1 MCRPDVPCLASLRG
15 SPSHAAMSARHSHDY
30 LGHAHERNER
40 RTRWVV
46 LLSAVMMVAEITVGT
61 ISGSMALVADGWHMA
76 THTLALGVSALAY
89 WLARRWSADPRYS
102 FGTGKLG
109 SLAGFASAL
118 ALAAVAVGIAVESG
132 SRLLEPR
139 QVDYR
144 EAMLVAVIGLLV
156 NLLSAFLLGHGH
168 AHGEDHG
175 HHHHHDHNLRSA
187 YLHVLADAL
196 TSVLAIAAL
205 AAGMWLGWRFLDPA
219 VGIVGALVILN
230 WSFGLLRDTSAV
242 LLDRVPDEAL
252 CDGIRQRIEAPG
264 DVRIDDFHLWQVGPG
279 RYAAIVSLA
288 GPIDVAEVR
297 RRIGPD
303 PRLAHVTVEIG

>member
-1 MCRPDVPCLASLRG
+1 
-15 SPSHAAMSARHSHDY
+15 MSATHSHDY

-46 LLSAVMMVAEITVGT
+46 LLSAVMMVAEIAVGT
-61 ISGSMALVADGWHMA
+61 ITGSMALIADGWHMA
-76 THTLALGVSALAY
+76 THTLALGISALAY
-89 WLARRWSADPRYS
+89 WLARRWSNDPRYS

-118 ALAAVAVGIAVESG
+118 ALAAVAIGIAVES
-132 SRLLEPR
+132 SIRFFEPR
-139 QVDYR
+139 SVAYG
-144 EAMLVAVIGLLV
+144 EAIVVAVIGLVV
-156 NLLSAFLLGHGH
+156 NLVSAALLGHGH
-168 AHGEDHG
+168 DDHG
-175 HHHHHDHNLRSA
+175 HEHEHEHRHDHHHDHNLRSA

-205 AAGMWLGWRFLDPA
+205 AAGMFLGWSFLDPA
-219 VGIVGALVILN
+219 VGLVGAVVILR
-230 WSFGLLRDTSAV
+230 WSFGLIRDTSAV
-242 LLDRVPDEAL
+242 LLDRVPDQQL
-252 CDGIRQRIEAPG
+252 CDMIQERITSSG

-288 GPIDVAEVR
+288 GPVTAAEIR

>member
-1 MCRPDVPCLASLRG
+1 MTLS
-15 SPSHAAMSARHSHDY
+15 HSHNY
-30 LGHAHERNER
+30 HSQTAARNER

-61 ISGSMALVADGWHMA
+61 LTGSMALIADGWHMA
-76 THTLALGVSALAY
+76 THTLALGVAALAY
-89 WLARRWSADPRYS
+89 WLARRWAADPRFS

-118 ALAAVAVGIAVESG
+118 ALAAVAVGIAWESIT
-132 SRLLEPR
+132 RFLEP
-139 QVDYR
+139 QDVDYR
-144 EAMLVAVIGLLV
+144 EAMLVAAIGLLV
-156 NLLSAFLLGHGH
+156 NLVSAALLHDDGHRH
-168 AHGEDHG
+168 DHSHDHSA
-175 HHHHHDHNLRSA
+175 HHHHHHAPQDHNLRSA

-205 AAGMWLGWRFLDPA
+205 AAGMLLGWRWLDPA
-219 VGIVGALVILN
+219 VGLVGAAVIIV
-230 WSFGLLRDTSAV
+230 WAVGLIRDTAAV
-242 LLDRVPDEAL
+242 LLDRVPDDAL

-264 DVRIDDFHLWQVGPG
+264 DARIADFHLWQVGPG
-279 RYAAIVSLA
+279 RFAAIIALA
-288 GPIDVAEVR
+288 GPVTAAEVR

>member
-1 MCRPDVPCLASLRG
+1 MNAP
-15 SPSHAAMSARHSHDY
+15 HSHNY

-46 LLSAVMMVAEITVGT
+46 LLSAAMMVAEITVGT
-61 ISGSMALVADGWHMA
+61 LSGSMALVADGWHMA

-89 WLARRWSADPRYS
+89 WLARRWSEDPRYS

-118 ALAAVAVGIAVESG
+118 VLAAVAVGIGIESG
-132 SRLLEPR
+132 VRLFEPR
-139 QVDYR
+139 TVDYR
-144 EAMLVAVIGLLV
+144 EAMLVAVIGLFV
-156 NLLSAFLLGHGH
+156 NLASAALLGHGH
-168 AHGEDHG
+168 GHGDDEHQHSG
-175 HHHHHDHNLRSA
+175 EHHHDHNLRSA

-205 AAGMWLGWRFLDPA
+205 GAGMFLGWRFLDPA
-219 VGIVGALVILN
+219 VGLVGALVILN
-230 WSFGLLRDTSAV
+230 WSFGLLRDTAAV
-242 LLDRVPDEAL
+242 LLDRVPDQAL
-252 CDGIRQRIEAPG
+252 CDDIRQRIAAPG

-279 RYAAIVSLA
+279 RFAAIVSLA
-288 GPIDVAEVR
+288 GPVTAAEVR
-297 RRIGPD
+297 RRIGPE

>member
-1 MCRPDVPCLASLRG
+1 MNAT
-15 SPSHAAMSARHSHDY
+15 HSHDY

-46 LLSAVMMVAEITVGT
+46 LLSAAMMVAEIVVGT
-61 ISGSMALVADGWHMA
+61 ITGSMALIADGWHMA
-76 THTLALGVSALAY
+76 THTLALGISALAY
-89 WLARRWSADPRYS
+89 WLARRWSQDPRYS

-118 ALAAVAVGIAVESG
+118 GLAAVAIGIAVESG
-132 SRLLEPR
+132 TRFFEPR
-139 QVDYR
+139 SVAYG

-156 NLLSAFLLGHGH
+156 NLASAALLGHGH
-168 AHGEDHG
+168 GPDGHGHEHGE
-175 HHHHHDHNLRSA
+175 HHHHDHNLRSA
-187 YLHVLADAL
+187 YFHVLADAL
-196 TSVLAIAAL
+196 TSVLAILAL
-205 AAGMWLGWRFLDPA
+205 AAGMFLGWSFLDPA
-219 VGIVGALVILN
+219 VGIVGAIVILN

-252 CDGIRQRIEAPG
+252 CDGMRERIQAPG
-264 DVRIDDFHLWQVGPG
+264 DVRINDFHLWQVGPG

-288 GPIDVAEVR
+288 GPVTVAEIR

>member
-1 MCRPDVPCLASLRG
+1 
-15 SPSHAAMSARHSHDY
+15 MSAPHDHDY

-61 ISGSMALVADGWHMA
+61 LSGSMALVADGWHMA

-118 ALAAVAVGIAVESG
+118 ALAAVAVGIALESG
-132 SRLLEPR
+132 TRLLAPR
-139 QVDYR
+139 SVDYR
-144 EAMLVAVIGLLV
+144 EAMLVAVIGLFV
-156 NLLSAFLLGHGH
+156 NLLSAYLLGHGH
-168 AHGEDHG
+168 SHDDEHGHAHG

-219 VGIVGALVILN
+219 VGLVGALVILN
-230 WSFGLLRDTSAV
+230 WSFGLLKDTSAV
-242 LLDRVPDEAL
+242 LLDRVPDEEL
-252 CDGIRQRIEAPG
+252 CNSIRERIEAPG

-279 RYAAIVSLA
+279 RYAAIVALA
-288 GPIDVAEVR
+288 GPVTSAEIR
-297 RRIGPD
+297 SRIGAD

>member
-1 MCRPDVPCLASLRG
+1 MTLS
-15 SPSHAAMSARHSHDY
+15 HSHNY
-30 LGHAHERNER
+30 HSQTAARNER

-61 ISGSMALVADGWHMA
+61 LTGSMALIADGWHMA
-76 THTLALGVSALAY
+76 THTLALGVAAVAY
-89 WLARRWSADPRYS
+89 WLARRWAADPRFS

-118 ALAAVAVGIAVESG
+118 ALAAVAVGIAWESIT
-132 SRLLEPR
+132 RFLEPHD
-139 QVDYR
+139 VDYR
-144 EAMLVAVIGLLV
+144 EAMLVAVVGLLV
-156 NLLSAFLLGHGH
+156 NLLSAALLHDDEH
-168 AHGEDHG
+168 HHDHG
-175 HHHHHDHNLRSA
+175 SPDHSPCHDHHHQQDHNLRSA

-205 AAGMWLGWRFLDPA
+205 AAGMWLGWRWLDPA
-219 VGIVGALVILN
+219 VGLVGAAVIIV
-230 WSFGLLRDTSAV
+230 WAVGLIRDTAAV
-242 LLDRVPDEAL
+242 LLDRVPDDAL

-264 DVRIDDFHLWQVGPG
+264 DARIADFHLWQVGPG
-279 RYAAIVSLA
+279 RFAAIIALA
-288 GPIDVAEVR
+288 GPVTAAEVR